1 MNQVWLISSRKII
14 KGVLK
19 MGFTINGTLI
29 EQYYICKREVWLTVH
44 NLSGDQDNENLAIG
58 RIIGEH
64 AYKREKKEIDLGNA
78 KLDLIRTEDGQ
89 VVVGEVKKSSRF
101 VESAS
106 KQLLFYLLQ
115 LKQMGIDAR
124 GELLIPEEKKK
135 IDVLLDEKNE
145 VEILAAIGE
154 VEQIAAAARPP
165 EPSKNKYCRKC
176 AYSEFCWA

>member
-1 MNQVWLISSRKII
+1 MIHQ
-14 KGVLK
+14 
-19 MGFTINGTLI
+19 M
-29 EQYYICKREVWLTVH
+29 EPDE
-44 NLSGDQDNENLAIG
+44 DDENILIG

-64 AYKREKKEIDLGNA
+64 SYKREKKEIDLGNA

-135 IDVLLDEKNE
+135 IDVLLDEKNKID
-145 VEILAAIGE
+145 ILAAIGE
-154 VEQIAAAARPP
+154 IEQIAAAARPP
-165 EPSKNKYCRKC
+165 VPVKNKYCRKC

>member
-1 MNQVWLISSRKII
+1 MIHQIEPNQ
-14 KGVLK
+14 
-19 MGFTINGTLI
+19 
-29 EQYYICKREVWLTVH
+29 
-44 NLSGDQDNENLAIG
+44 DDDNMQIG

-64 AYKREKKEIDLGNA
+64 SYKRDKKEFDLGNV

-106 KQLLFYLLQ
+106 KQLLYYLLQ
-115 LKQMGIDAR
+115 LKKMGINAR

-145 VEILAAIGE
+145 IEILKAIE
-154 VEQIAAAARPP
+154 EIERIAIADQPP
-165 EPSKNKYCRKC
+165 PPVKNKYCRKC